1 MKSVPEK
8 RGDRHRSGRH
18 PVSNRWPACVC
29 EWDFWRFVLAALALV
44 WEIVRGK

>member
-1 MKSVPEK
+1 MRSVPEK
-8 RGDRHRSGRH
+8 RGQRHR
-18 PVSNRWPACVC
+18 PVRRAVHGRWPACVC